1 MQSALSKRHR
11 RRTPKAAEHARLYDE
26 VSRDLVALE
35 RRIAVDLRNAGRIS
49 DDALRRVLYELDL
62 DEARMTAAGFEA

>member
-1 MQSALSKRHR
+1 MQSVQLAFLLLLFV
-11 RRTPKAAEHARLYDE
+11 AVAVGALYDE

-49 DDALRRVLYELDL
+49 DNALRRVLYELDL
-62 DEARMTAAGFEA
+62 DEARMTAAGIEA